1 MMLKQTLAKYKT
13 IMLGNGKGSIYDFGC
28 YLVSL
33 VEGLNTKG
41 YNFSIEGFN
50 EALKYNKC
58 WVGEFQNYIDVDN
71 IATKYP
77 EIFKSFKKV
86 TTWPSNDQL
95 NSWLS
100 GNYVVVCQV
109 DAKGIGGSGTHFVV
123 LKEMQGNTA
132 IVGDPWYGDIKP
144 VTLRYGKLGNILSL
158 RVFEIKPLQ
167 VTPSLMPDTT
177 LSDFLAHNEVKT
189 LEEFQTMHDE
199 QVKFLADERIK
210 TNGLESTIKDLNTK
224 HSDFV
229 QKIISLIN
237 AFGNPLGLTDEELAI
252 KGVTELVKSTSDLQG
267 ALTAQEKA
275 ADKQKQLLEG
285 EKLALQK
292 QLDKLQAQF
301 DTMQAK
307 HADDLEKMQERIDK
321 VKEGVDANTV
331 KQDDFE
337 TLKRL
342 LTPLVNIVKGWYGK
356 TK

>member
-1 MMLKQTLAKYKT
+1 MLKQTLVKYKT
-13 IMLGNGKGSIYDFGC
+13 VMLGNGKGSIYDFGC

-50 EALKYNKC
+50 ESLKYKKC

-95 NSWLS
+95 NAWLS

-123 LKEMQGNTA
+123 LKEMQGATA
-132 IVGDPWYGDIKP
+132 IVGDPWFGDVKP

-158 RVFEIKPLQ
+158 RVFEIKPLS
-167 VTPSLMPDTT
+167 VTPPPMPDTT
-177 LSDFLAHNEVKT
+177 VSDFLAHNKVKS

-199 QVKFLADERIK
+199 QVKFLADERVK
-210 TNGLESTIKDLNTK
+210 TSGLQETIRTIKNN
-224 HSDFV
+224 HNDFV
-229 QKIISLIN
+229 TKIISILN
-237 AFGNPLGLTDEELAI
+237 SFKNPGDLSSEEFCIFLAREI
-252 KGVTELVKSTSDLQG
+252 VANNSQLVSNLV
-267 ALTAQEKA
+267 AQEKA
-275 ADKQKQLLEG
+275 ADKQKQVLES
-285 EKLALQK
+285 EKLSLQK
-292 QLDKLQAQF
+292 QLDKLQDQF

-321 VKEGVDANTV
+321 VKEGVDANTE
-331 KQDDFE
+331 KQDAFE
-337 TLKRL
+337 TFKKALSPL
-342 LTPLVNIVKGWYGK
+342 LTIIKGWYGK

>member
-1 MMLKQTLAKYKT
+1 MLKQTLAKYKT
-13 IMLGNGKGSIYDFGC
+13 VKLGNGSGSIYDFGC

-58 WVGEFQNYIDVDN
+58 WTGEFQNYIDVDN

-95 NSWLS
+95 SSWLS
-100 GNYVVVCQV
+100 GSYVVVCQV

-123 LKEMQGNTA
+123 LKEMQGATA
-132 IVGDPWYGDIKP
+132 IVGDPWYGDVKP

-158 RVFEIKPLQ
+158 RVFEIKPLS
-167 VTPSLMPDTT
+167 VTPSPMPDTT
-177 LSDFLAHNEVKT
+177 LSDFLAHNKVKS

-199 QVKFLADERIK
+199 QIKFLADERVK
-210 TNGLESTIKDLNTK
+210 TNGLENTIRELNTK
-224 HSDFV
+224 HSEFV

-237 AFGNPLGLTDEELAI
+237 SFGNPLGLTDEELAI
-252 KGVTELVKSTSDLQG
+252 KGVTELVKSTSDLQR
-267 ALTAQEKA
+267 ALSDQEKA
-275 ADKQKQLLEG
+275 TLKQKQILEG
-285 EKLALQK
+285 EKLELQK
-292 QLDKLQAQF
+292 QLDKLQDQF
-301 DTMQAK
+301 ETMQKK
-307 HADDLEKMQERIDK
+307 HTADLEKMQERIDK
-321 VKEGVDANTV
+321 VKEGVDANTE
-331 KQDDFE
+331 KQDAFE
-337 TLKRL
+337 TFKKV
-342 LTPLVNIVKGWYGK
+342 LTPLLTIIKGWYGK